1 MLSVRAGE
9 RKDFSVGKV
18 LILSSFYHPLPRV
31 LAGVISECWSARVDV
46 WAPWGCPAHRLQ
58 TGAVCGLYGLGE
70 FIQDLDM
77 GGEAAARG
85 WWVVISVFFSLAPVG
100 PSEVFS
106 TYFRGMRLL

>member
-18 LILSSFYHPLPRV
+18 LILSSFYHPLLRV

-77 GGEAAARG
+77 GVKQLQEDGG
-85 WWVVISVFFSLAPVG
+85 L
-100 PSEVFS
+100 
-106 TYFRGMRLL
+106 